1 MHGRSLY
8 EAFLALEEMSVRAW
22 GAVPTVHGQRGGRAA
37 WRGNAGPATPCMCIH
52 TYRPHTL
59 KGRGKGQLH
68 STRTLLLWKGGQ
80 GTLQWAPPMGNTHF
94 LFPCLIYGGPSS
106 SSAPAH
112 ACLPD
117 LTWLPCGRG
126 RVSHLSAAPTVA
138 MDTCSPSL
146 SNSFFYLL
154 PEITPHDFYSSMLVI
169 IY

>member
-1 MHGRSLY
+1 MGALHGRSLY

-94 LFPCLIYGGPSS
+94 LFPWLMYRGPSS
-106 SSAPAH
+106 SSTPSHCPRLSPRLHLAPLWTGAG
-112 ACLPD
+112 
-117 LTWLPCGRG
+117 LTPL
-126 RVSHLSAAPTVA
+126 
-138 MDTCSPSL
+138 CSPHS
-146 SNSFFYLL
+146 SHGYLL
-154 PEITPHDFYSSMLVI
+154 I
-169 IY
+169 ISF